1 MRKIQLYFIAI
12 LLLAAQVASSQSM
25 VNAWA
30 ELVEQGYE
38 VVNIENEGV
47 KQFLDD
53 DTYDNPANTGKYGLS
68 VVQKYSAGSNS
79 KPRGK
84 HIKWQRHF
92 PTDEFF
98 YTVVSV
104 SENWNFPIEK
114 SKFYYIQDASTTEY
128 TICNMLPEKIYY
140 YKVEETDIKG
150 TTMEVTSGKFITTGR
165 LRMLSVDGMVN
176 IRDFGGWRSSLG
188 GKTNYGHI
196 FRGGRA
202 EGITDGGK
210 NAIVDQEKLG
220 ADLDLRGKP
229 LAESP
234 FGPLNQVEYFCTNNA
249 RYKPALVG
257 RTDIFVKDFHFIADV
272 LGRGKSLYLHCNHG
286 ANRAGTLSFLIDG
299 IIGLSEADISREYE
313 LSSFAYKGMRRGPNI
328 GEMIAYIR
336 THGNPGD
343 NLTQCFYN
351 YLIKIGVSAEDIK
364 TIRNVMVSD

>member
-84 HIKWQRHF
+84 HIKWQRHY

-140 YKVEETDIKG
+140 YKVEEINNDGIL
-150 TTMEVTSGKFITTGR
+150 MQVASGKFITTGR

-176 IRDFGGWRSSLG
+176 IRDFGGWKSSLG
-188 GKTNYGHI
+188 GKTNYGHLY
-196 FRGGRA
+196 RGSRA
-202 EGITDGGK
+202 EGITDGGR

-229 LAESP
+229 LAQSP